1 MVKIRTTEI
10 FYQTATLLWIVTF
23 CIAVTIN
30 FRPLYWWFIEH
41 KQLASLLG
49 LSSFTLKQMYQT
61 LLAYLNYP
69 WVTKL
74 TLDISIS
81 YDAMRHF
88 EDVKRL
94 FLINY
99 SVLFITTFPTWH
111 YLTNLFKQKRIWI
124 LYQKI
129 VFCLYILS
137 IILVCLVLDF
147 ERFFIFFHRLLF
159 TEQNWI
165 FDPQIDPII
174 LVLPSE
180 FFLAC
185 FVLFIVLFVGILLFF
200 LDLGKKQLKQI
211 AKKDKK

>member
-1 MVKIRTTEI
+1 MVKVRATEF
-10 FYQTATLLWIVTF
+10 FYQTMTLLWVITF
-23 CIAVTIN
+23 CIAFTIN
-30 FRPLYWWFIEH
+30 FRPLYWWFVEH
-41 KQLASLLG
+41 EQLASLLD
-49 LSSFTLKQMYQT
+49 LSSVTLKQIYQT

-69 WVTKL
+69 WISKL

-99 SVLFITTFPTWH
+99 SLLFITTVPTWY
-111 YLTNLFKQKRIWI
+111 YLTNLIKQKKVWI
-124 LYQKI
+124 LRQKI
-129 VFCLYILS
+129 VLCLYVLS
-137 IILVCLVLDF
+137 VILVCLVLDF
-147 ERFFIFFHRLLF
+147 ERFFVFFHKLLF

-174 LVLPSE
+174 LVLPSD

-185 FVLFIVLFVGILLFF
+185 FVLFIVFFVGILLFF
-200 LDLGKKQLKQI
+200 LYLGKKQLKQLS
-211 AKKDKK
+211 

>member
-1 MVKIRTTEI
+1 MVKVRVTEF
-10 FYQTATLLWIVTF
+10 FYQTMTLLWIITF
-23 CIAVTIN
+23 CIAFTIN
-30 FRPLYWWFIEH
+30 FRPLYWWFVEH
-41 KQLASLLG
+41 EQLASLLD
-49 LSSFTLKQMYQT
+49 LSSVTLKQMYQT

-69 WVTKL
+69 WISKL
-74 TLDISIS
+74 SLDISIS

-99 SVLFITTFPTWH
+99 SLLFITTVPTWY
-111 YLTNLFKQKRIWI
+111 YLTNLIKQKKVWI
-124 LYQKI
+124 LRQKI
-129 VFCLYILS
+129 VLCLYVLS
-137 IILVCLVLDF
+137 VILVCLVLDF
-147 ERFFIFFHRLLF
+147 ERFFVFFHKLLF

-174 LVLPSE
+174 LVLPSD

-200 LDLGKKQLKQI
+200 LYLGKKQLKQLS
-211 AKKDKK
+211 

>member
-1 MVKIRTTEI
+1 MVKVRATEF
-10 FYQTATLLWIVTF
+10 FYQTMTLLWIITF
-23 CIAVTIN
+23 CIAFTIN
-30 FRPLYWWFIEH
+30 FRPLYWWFVEH
-41 KQLASLLG
+41 EQLASLLD
-49 LSSFTLKQMYQT
+49 LSSVTLKQMYQT

-69 WVTKL
+69 WISKL

-99 SVLFITTFPTWH
+99 SLLFITTVPTWY
-111 YLTNLFKQKRIWI
+111 YLTNLIKQKKVWI
-124 LYQKI
+124 LRQKI
-129 VFCLYILS
+129 VLCLYVLS
-137 IILVCLVLDF
+137 VILVCLVLDF
-147 ERFFIFFHRLLF
+147 ERFFVFFHKLLF
-159 TEQNWI
+159 TKQNWI

-174 LVLPSE
+174 LVLPSD

-200 LDLGKKQLKQI
+200 LYLGKKQLKQLS
-211 AKKDKK
+211 

>member
-1 MVKIRTTEI
+1 MVKVRATEF
-10 FYQTATLLWIVTF
+10 FYQTMTLLWVITF
-23 CIAVTIN
+23 CIAFTIN
-30 FRPLYWWFIEH
+30 FRPLYWWFVEH
-41 KQLASLLG
+41 EQLASLLD
-49 LSSFTLKQMYQT
+49 LSSVTLKQIYQT

-69 WVTKL
+69 WISKL

-99 SVLFITTFPTWH
+99 SLLFITTVPTWY
-111 YLTNLFKQKRIWI
+111 YLINLIKQKKVWI
-124 LYQKI
+124 LRQKI
-129 VFCLYILS
+129 VLCLYVLS
-137 IILVCLVLDF
+137 VILVCLVLDF
-147 ERFFIFFHRLLF
+147 ERFFVFFHKLLF
-159 TEQNWI
+159 TEKNWI

-174 LVLPSE
+174 LVLPSD

-200 LDLGKKQLKQI
+200 LYLGKKQLKQLS
-211 AKKDKK
+211 

>member
-1 MVKIRTTEI
+1 MVKVRATEF
-10 FYQTATLLWIVTF
+10 FYQTMTLLWIITF
-23 CIAVTIN
+23 CIAFTIN
-30 FRPLYWWFIEH
+30 FRPLYWWFVEH
-41 KQLASLLG
+41 EQLASLLD
-49 LSSFTLKQMYQT
+49 LSSVTLKQMYQT

-69 WVTKL
+69 WISKL

-99 SVLFITTFPTWH
+99 SLLFITTVPTWY
-111 YLTNLFKQKRIWI
+111 YLTNLIKQKKVWI
-124 LYQKI
+124 LRQKI
-129 VFCLYILS
+129 VLCLYVS
-137 IILVCLVLDF
+137 SVILVCLVLDF
-147 ERFFIFFHRLLF
+147 ERFFVFFHKLLF

-174 LVLPSE
+174 LVLPSD

-200 LDLGKKQLKQI
+200 LYLGKKQLKQLS
-211 AKKDKK
+211 

>member
-1 MVKIRTTEI
+1 MAKIRLSEV
-10 FYQTATLLWIVTF
+10 FYQSTTLLWLITF

-30 FRPLYWWFIEH
+30 FQPLYWWFIEH
-41 KQLASLLG
+41 EHLASLLKMTTPG
-49 LSSFTLKQMYQT
+49 LKQMYQA

-69 WVTKL
+69 WVSKL
-74 TLDISIS
+74 NLDISIS

-94 FLINY
+94 FLLNY
-99 SVLFITTFPTWH
+99 SLLLLTSWPTWH
-111 YLTNLFKQKRIWI
+111 YLNKLIKQRQIWV
-124 LYQKI
+124 LRQKI
-129 VFCLYILS
+129 ILCLYVLS

-147 ERFFIFFHRLLF
+147 EHFFVFFHKLLF
-159 TEQNWI
+159 TKQNWI

-185 FVLFIVLFVGILLFF
+185 FILFIILFVGILFFF
-200 LDLGKKQLKQI
+200 LYLGKRQLSRKT
-211 AKKDKK
+211 

>member
-1 MVKIRTTEI
+1 MVKVRATEF
-10 FYQTATLLWIVTF
+10 FYQTMTLLWIITF
-23 CIAVTIN
+23 CIAFTIN
-30 FRPLYWWFIEH
+30 FRPLYWWFVEH
-41 KQLASLLG
+41 EQLASLLD
-49 LSSFTLKQMYQT
+49 LSSVTLKQMYQT

-69 WVTKL
+69 WISKL
-74 TLDISIS
+74 SLDISIS

-99 SVLFITTFPTWH
+99 SLLFITTVPTWY
-111 YLTNLFKQKRIWI
+111 YLTNLIKQKKVWI
-124 LYQKI
+124 LRQKI
-129 VFCLYILS
+129 VLCLYVLS
-137 IILVCLVLDF
+137 VILVCLVLDF
-147 ERFFIFFHRLLF
+147 ERFFVFFHKLLF

-174 LVLPSE
+174 LVLPSD

-200 LDLGKKQLKQI
+200 LYLGKKQLKQLS
-211 AKKDKK
+211 